1 MADIPKETL
10 IHYGALRENEAAG
23 PQPVAI
29 LVCHGMGQQVRYE
42 TISSVGDA
50 ILQAAKENGAQ
61 VQPVEVNLSANEEQ
75 NFLARAELR
84 WIDSGGAPHE
94 VHIYEAY
101 WAPLTEGKVT
111 YWDTAKFLGQGMGNG
126 LRYSLRGSFNR
137 WMFGDSQEMKIGK
150 LTLPAILITALVL
163 LGLIGLS
170 ALMPL
175 VGLNLVKQLMANPL
189 TFKSFVTWLHPFL
202 SETGLI
208 LAVLMIEAFAVRY
221 FLIEFVGDVAA
232 YVSPY
237 KDSKFDDLRHKIQQ
251 VGLDAGKVIYGFED
265 QGSLVPNYKN
275 VLVVGH
281 SLGSVLAYDTLNAL
295 INLDNVSPGKS
306 RHVLARTRG
315 LITFG
320 SPLDKT
326 AFIFRAQ
333 MQAGNSMREQL
344 AASMQPL
351 IISYQKYR
359 PDTFRWVNIWSRMD
373 IISGELNYYD
383 NIPDADPR
391 HVQNMQDPA
400 ASVPLYAHVQYWKNK
415 TLRDQLYS
423 FVS

>member
-1 MADIPKETL
+1 M
-10 IHYGALRENEAAG
+10 
-23 PQPVAI
+23 
-29 LVCHGMGQQVRYE
+29 
-42 TISSVGDA
+42 
-50 ILQAAKENGAQ
+50 
-61 VQPVEVNLSANEEQ
+61 
-75 NFLARAELR
+75 
-84 WIDSGGAPHE
+84 
-94 VHIYEAY
+94 
-101 WAPLTEGKVT
+101 
-111 YWDTAKFLGQGMGNG
+111 
-126 LRYSLRGSFNR
+126 
-137 WMFGDSQEMKIGK
+137 
-150 LTLPAILITALVL
+150 
-163 LGLIGLS
+163 
-170 ALMPL
+170 
-175 VGLNLVKQLMANPL
+175 
-189 TFKSFVTWLHPFL
+189 
-202 SETGLI
+202 
-208 LAVLMIEAFAVRY
+208 
-221 FLIEFVGDVAA
+221 AA

-237 KDSKFDDLRHKIQQ
+237 KDSKFDELRHQIQQ

-275 VLVVGH
+275 VVVVGH

-326 AFIFRAQ
+326 AFIFRTQ
-333 MQAGNSMREQL
+333 MQADNSMREQL

-383 NIPDADPR
+383 NIPAADPR
-391 HVQNMQDPA
+391 HVQNMQDPD